1 MGSMLDRNADLQAGK
16 DNEVYMTISFGWRSN
31 GDGVVIFILTI
42 VLTLGKGPVKPDR
55 KHNYNT
61 CYTEDHSYSSCLFQL
76 HNSSVVTCRIPSGE
90 GIG

>member
-1 MGSMLDRNADLQAGK
+1 MLDRNVDLQAGK
-16 DNEVYMTISFGWRSN
+16 DNEVYMTTYFGWRLN

-55 KHNYNT
+55 KHDYNT
-61 CYTEDHSYSSCLFQL
+61 HHTEDHSYSSCLFQL
-76 HNSSVVTCRIPSGE
+76 HDSSVVTSTIPSSK